1 MTEYE
6 IGVEEGTH
14 VEMSGMGWLMLDVVI
29 GHIVEN
35 NGEHDDDSKETL
47 NDMWLEIKHKYRN
60 DDIMMEKLEKL
71 KEKLNV

>member
-6 IGVEEGTH
+6 IGIEEGTH
-14 VEMSGMGWLMLDVVI
+14 VEMNGMDWLMLDVVI

-35 NGEHDDDSKETL
+35 NGEQDDDSKETL

-60 DDIMMEKLEKL
+60 DDVMMEKLEKL